1 MLGRLR
7 SQCGMNVA
15 KKICKPTSLSFAP
28 LPVLALNQI
37 VHQKRNTTTES
48 SSIPTKEA
56 QIPQY
61 EKPMKKPIITGRRS
75 TDPGQEPHGELKEE
89 YPNPFVGKELPYG
102 RKILFDNVLE
112 EDLANGQH
120 WHVYN
125 DRFMQHFDID
135 FVERGWGAYDLYK
148 SAMAKRSCD
157 DITMAH
163 DMDYHFRLHNIG
175 MHLEMMQYIP
185 QLSQYSNIGH
195 MLIHHRNI
203 ACIISLHI
211 VYILW
216 IYTV

>member
-15 KKICKPTSLSFAP
+15 KKICKHSLLSFAP

-37 VHQKRNTTTES
+37 HHKRTTSTTSES
-48 SSIPTKEA
+48 NQSTMPPTKEA
-56 QIPQY
+56 QIPSY
-61 EKPMKKPIITGRRS
+61 DKPMKKPIITGRRS
-75 TDPGQEPHGELKEE
+75 GDPGQEPHGELKEE

-102 RKILFDNVLE
+102 RKIHFDNLLE

-135 FVERGWGAYDLYK
+135 FVERGWGNLDLWK
-148 SAMAKRSCD
+148 SPMAKRGCD
-157 DITMAH
+157 DITMSH

-185 QLSQYSNIGH
+185 QLRQSIWFGIIAISHISYSSYPCTWSIF
-195 MLIHHRNI
+195 
-203 ACIISLHI
+203 
-211 VYILW
+211 
-216 IYTV
+216 T